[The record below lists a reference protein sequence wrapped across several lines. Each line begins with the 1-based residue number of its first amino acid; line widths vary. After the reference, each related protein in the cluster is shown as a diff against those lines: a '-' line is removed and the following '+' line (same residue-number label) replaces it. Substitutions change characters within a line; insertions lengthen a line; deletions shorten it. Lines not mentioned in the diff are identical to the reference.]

1 MIKIRNLLINITLI
15 TLIMSLFMFF
25 LILCEKYN
33 ETHYAAAKAYQEMK
47 AAEYKAKAEQHK
59 METAKL
65 RLEVEEVRLQ
75 AFLNTYGAKKK

>member
-1 MIKIRNLLINITLI
+1 MLKIRNLLINLTLVL
-15 TLIMSLFMFF
+15 LIMSLFMFF

-33 ETHYAAAKAYQEMK
+33 ETHYSAAKAFNEMK

-65 RLEVEEVRLQ
+65 HLDVEEARLQ
-75 AFLNTYGAKKK
+75 AFLNTYRVKKN